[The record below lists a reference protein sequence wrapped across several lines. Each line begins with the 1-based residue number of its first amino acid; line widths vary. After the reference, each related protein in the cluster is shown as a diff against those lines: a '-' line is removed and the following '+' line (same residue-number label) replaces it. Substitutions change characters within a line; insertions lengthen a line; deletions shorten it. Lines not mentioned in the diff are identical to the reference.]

1 VLQSWNE
8 SSGSAVA
15 AGWGYG
21 EEIRDR
27 EPLNRS
33 DDEFDLRVAT
43 DSDDEKAAILRS
55 EIEGAME
62 EQADAGLTAVSI
74 PVKRS
79 W

>member
-15 AGWGYG
+15 AGWDYG
-21 EEIRDR
+21 EEIGDK
-27 EPLNRS
+27 ESLNRS
-33 DDEFDLRVAT
+33 HDEFDLRAAT
-43 DSDDEKAAILRS
+43 DFDDENAAILRS

-62 EQADAGLTAVSI
+62 EQAV
-74 PVKRS
+74 PVERS